1 MGFGG
6 RMTEQGCCGAPDSSR
21 AARASGGPPR
31 NGLLQQQIEQTLPYV
46 ARVARRYSGCGVE
59 TGELRAAG
67 NLGLVEA
74 ALRFDPDRGV
84 KFITYAD
91 WWIRKAIL
99 EALEEQSGPLRLPR
113 YQHDRLRA
121 LRAARADLTAARGN
135 EPGPEEL
142 SRRTGVPQNEAYRLL
157 RHQSSAISLD
167 QPVAHADGRP
177 LGEVLAAPGTENPQ
191 RSLMRREMAQRLRH
205 HLSNL
210 NRRDRIVIRLRFG
223 LGLERPRTLR
233 EVGRLMGVSRERVR
247 QLELAALLKLRRR
260 L

>member
-1 MGFGG
+1 M
-6 RMTEQGCCGAPDSSR
+6 REQGCCGARESSR
-21 AARASGGPPR
+21 ASGRPPR
-31 NGLLQQQIEQTLPYV
+31 ADVMQRQIERALPYV

-74 ALRFDPDRGV
+74 ALRFDPERGV

-121 LRAARADLTAARGN
+121 LRAARADLIATRGD

-142 SRRTGVPQNEAYRLL
+142 ARRTGVPQSEAYRLL
-157 RHQSSAISLD
+157 RHQNSAVSLD
-167 QPVAHADGRP
+167 QPLAHADGRS
-177 LGEVLAAPGTENPQ
+177 LGEVLAAPGADNPQ
-191 RSLMRREMAQRLRH
+191 RSLVRREMAQRLRH
-205 HLSNL
+205 HLSKL

-247 QLELAALLKLRRR
+247 QLELAALLRLRR
-260 L
+260 LL